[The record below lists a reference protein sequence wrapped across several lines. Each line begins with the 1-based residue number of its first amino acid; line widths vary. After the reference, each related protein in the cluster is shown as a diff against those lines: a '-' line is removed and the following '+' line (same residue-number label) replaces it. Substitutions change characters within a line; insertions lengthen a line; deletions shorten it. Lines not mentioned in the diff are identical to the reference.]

1 MKCSIQVYT
10 FARGSFTFGPTVD
23 AKRNACRGQP
33 LSNHLIEQG
42 EPAHVAPPERVAK
55 KLTAPEIAWIAIL
68 ALFTVFI
75 TWQAKLLEKRIHE
88 RSEAS
93 ALVNKRAA
101 DFALPSLDEQKIALA
116 DYRGKKK
123 VVLSFWASW
132 CGPCRMELPLLAD
145 FYRKYHKA
153 DSNFEILAVS
163 VDDDRGEAE
172 AYARKAKLPFPVLL
186 DPKSAVADAY
196 SVEGIPT
203 MYVID
208 TNGTIL
214 WGNSGMDTAME
225 VRLAIQL
232 GIDLRPRKQG
242 ETNADTGD

>member
-1 MKCSIQVYT
+1 MTASQIFGIAALAV
-10 FARGSFTFGPTVD
+10 FT
-23 AKRNACRGQP
+23 
-33 LSNHLIEQG
+33 L
-42 EPAHVAPPERVAK
+42 
-55 KLTAPEIAWIAIL
+55 
-68 ALFTVFI
+68 FI
-75 TWQAKLLEKRIHE
+75 TWQAKSLEKRIHE

-93 ALVNKRAA
+93 ALVNKQAA
-101 DFALPSLDEQKIALA
+101 DFALPSLNEQRITLA

-132 CGPCRMELPLLAD
+132 CGPCRMELPILAD

-186 DPKSAVADAY
+186 DPDSKVADSY

-203 MYVID
+203 MFVID
-208 TNGTIL
+208 TNGTIF

-225 VRLAIQL
+225 VRLAMQL
-232 GIDLRPRKQG
+232 GIDLRPQKPG
-242 ETNADTGD
+242 ATDADTSN